1 MLKLTTVSDSNS
13 TRDDV
18 MKGKYSIEKKTTDLV
33 HEECENSVIDTDLQ
47 NSMSRFRRRNIL
59 VCIEINFRGS

>member
-1 MLKLTTVSDSNS
+1 MLKWTTMSDSNS